1 MRRLSLGLLL
11 ALVLTCLPAG
21 VSSAAV
27 QVRKAIRYGNG
38 RVETPA
44 AGRIPLLLDL
54 YRPDKR
60 ARRPRAVVIVIH
72 GGGFRSGTREDTEA
86 VHIAEGLVSPGVVA
100 VSIDYRLSG
109 ERPVLSDRVAPLLS
123 HVLPAPGRPPDE
135 NFSRAVAAA
144 VDDTLKTI
152 GFLRHRAKQLHID
165 PTRIGLVGVS
175 AGAITSDHVAYVL
188 DDYGIKQPTIR
199 FVGSLWGGILIG
211 APDGG
216 SPSSQ
221 LDKGEAALFAS
232 HGDRDSTLPVAMS
245 DELVARAADQ
255 HVPHEYH
262 RIAGGGHGPP
272 RFFTEPVSGDETA
285 FDRLLDFARAKLR
298 RKR

>member
-1 MRRLSLGLLL
+1 
-11 ALVLTCLPAG
+11 
-21 VSSAAV
+21 
-27 QVRKAIRYGNG
+27 
-38 RVETPA
+38 
-44 AGRIPLLLDL
+44 LLDL
-54 YRPDKR
+54 YRPAKR
-60 ARRPRAVVIVIH
+60 ARRARAVVIVIH
-72 GGGFRSGTREDTEA
+72 GGGFRSGTREDAQA
-86 VHIAEGLVSPGVVA
+86 VQIAEGLVSPGVVA
-100 VSIDYRLSG
+100 ASIDYRLKG
-109 ERPVLSDRVAPLLS
+109 QRPVLSDRVSPLLS
-123 HVLPAPGRPPDE
+123 HVLPPPGRPPDDD
-135 NFSRAVAAA
+135 FSRAVAGA
-144 VDDTLKTI
+144 VDDTLKAI
-152 GFLRHRAKQLHID
+152 GFLRHRAHRLHID

-175 AGAITSDHVAYVL
+175 AGAITSDHIAYVL

-221 LDKGEAALFAS
+221 LERGEAPLFAA
-232 HGDRDSTLPVAMS
+232 HGDRDPLLPVAMS
-245 DELVARAADQ
+245 DELVARARAQ
-255 HVPHEYH
+255 HVPNEYY